1 MLGFE
6 ARIRRLERWLEH
18 RPYPTIIVM
27 NSGESLGEALSR
39 LGRPTNLVEKER
51 AQGRETL
58 VVRWGG

>member
-6 ARIRRLERWLEH
+6 ARIRRLESRLEH
-18 RPYPTIIVM
+18 RRYPRIIVI
-27 NSGESLGEALSR
+27 NSCESLGEALSR
-39 LGRPTNLVEKER
+39 LGLPSDLVEKER